1 MRPFPRPSNRPPARR
16 RQRGIAALEFSLTL
30 TVLLL
35 FICGVVGFGAL
46 FWMQQQLAAAAAD
59 GARAAVHARFSG
71 QSDVPA
77 EACLAAM
84 RTFSAGSAVLCS
96 ASRAPCAWPG
106 AGGGQADCATVAMT
120 YNTQTWPL
128 LETVRGLV
136 TALPGANRNWLPS
149 RLQSQ
154 AVVQISQ
161 ETP

>member
-1 MRPFPRPSNRPPARR
+1 MRASSRLSNCMGVRK
-16 RQRGIAALEFSLTL
+16 RQQGIAALEFSLTL
-30 TVLLL
+30 TLLLL

-59 GARAAVHARFSG
+59 GARAAVHARFNG
-71 QSDVPA
+71 QTDVPA
-77 EACLAAM
+77 VACGAAM
-84 RTFSAGSAVLCS
+84 STFSAGSAVLCN
-96 ASRAPCAWPG
+96 ASRAPCAWRG

-120 YNTQTWPL
+120 YDTQTWPL
-128 LETVRGLV
+128 LETVRRLV

-149 RLQSQ
+149 RLYSQ